1 MKICVIHV
9 FFVILQPQKVKS
21 TSKNCFNTMNHY
33 TRRSFTIVLAV
44 LSVVTLMAQVP
55 NYTNP
60 VLPYDYSDPDVIR
73 VGQTYLM
80 TSSSFN
86 NVPGLQLLAS
96 GDLVH
101 WEIVD
106 AAIRYRLPGYEEGD
120 PVAGNFVWAPSIRE
134 HEGRLY
140 IYYGDPD
147 RGIYCIRSKPFDS
160 RLPAIRFPLEW
171 EEPVLVIAGKGLID
185 PCPLWDD
192 DGHVWLVH
200 ALAGSRA
207 GLKSVLLMAE
217 LTSDGLD
224 VKTPGRIIFDG
235 HEEHPTCEG
244 PKLYKRNG
252 YYYIMHPAG
261 GVKTGWQVVQRSRNI
276 YGPYERKVTLQQGRT
291 TVNGPHQGAWV
302 DTPEGEGFFL
312 HFQDV
317 GAAGRIVHMQP
328 LKWVNGWPE
337 MGKDG
342 EPILMYKG
350 TEEKGNTEPSW
361 ANFARRDE
369 FDSTVLALDWQ
380 WSGGRI
386 EPQWFF
392 CDAPKSCLRL
402 YSAPREQNDWMPNM
416 LLQKIP
422 ATAFTAMARVRFVP
436 LKEKKM
442 LGAEHAG
449 MIVTGRKASFKLEVP
464 VTDEWCWL
472 RLEMDEHQRGQYY
485 ITLERNGQKDPAE
498 WNKVGEPFQAVAGYW
513 TGAQVGF
520 FCTRD
525 KTINDAGWLDIDW
538 FEIQITPSSHP

>member
-1 MKICVIHV
+1 MKICVIRV

-33 TRRSFTIVLAV
+33 TRRSFTLVLAV
-44 LSVVTLMAQVP
+44 LSVVTLMAHVP

-207 GLKSVLLMAE
+207 GLKSVLLMAWG
-217 LTSDGLD
+217 TSYMRGPQTVQTKRILLYHASRRWRENRLASSTKKQKYLWPVRAESDFAARTD
-224 VKTPGRIIFDG
+224 NRQRSSPGRMGG
-235 HEEHPTCEG
+235 HARRRRV
-244 PKLYKRNG
+244 L
-252 YYYIMHPAG
+252 PAF
-261 GVKTGWQVVQRSRNI
+261 SR
-276 YGPYERKVTLQQGRT
+276 RRCRRT
-291 TVNGPHQGAWV
+291 HRTYA
-302 DTPEGEGFFL
+302 T
-312 HFQDV
+312 
-317 GAAGRIVHMQP
+317 A
-328 LKWVNGWPE
+328 E
-337 MGKDG
+337 MG
-342 EPILMYKG
+342 
-350 TEEKGNTEPSW
+350 
-361 ANFARRDE
+361 
-369 FDSTVLALDWQ
+369 
-380 WSGGRI
+380 
-386 EPQWFF
+386 
-392 CDAPKSCLRL
+392 
-402 YSAPREQNDWMPNM
+402 
-416 LLQKIP
+416 
-422 ATAFTAMARVRFVP
+422 
-436 LKEKKM
+436 
-442 LGAEHAG
+442 
-449 MIVTGRKASFKLEVP
+449 
-464 VTDEWCWL
+464 
-472 RLEMDEHQRGQYY
+472 
-485 ITLERNGQKDPAE
+485 
-498 WNKVGEPFQAVAGYW
+498 
-513 TGAQVGF
+513 
-520 FCTRD
+520 
-525 KTINDAGWLDIDW
+525 
-538 FEIQITPSSHP
+538 